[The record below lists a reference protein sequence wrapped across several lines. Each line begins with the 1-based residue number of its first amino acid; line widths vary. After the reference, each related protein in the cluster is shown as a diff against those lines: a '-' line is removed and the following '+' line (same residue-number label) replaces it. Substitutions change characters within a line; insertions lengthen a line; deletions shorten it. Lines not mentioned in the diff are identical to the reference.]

1 MLSERGQPDGAP
13 SSTHPNAAGTA
24 TGSVPRRRTASA
36 NPAPTY
42 AAPTVSSIRRGNGV
56 GAPSSTSSPP
66 DVVSSTTPS
75 SASPSASATQPRV
88 KRTSSRLMTGG
99 GVRQRT
105 RGSTTSH
112 QLNQQTLIQCP
123 LCGRQFERSV
133 VEVHA
138 ATCEGRDPEQVGS
151 SLVLP
156 VRLLFLTRPKSKW
169 PISALRIRSSCVD
182 ELFYYS
188 F

>member
-1 MLSERGQPDGAP
+1 MSTFDVFRLAPNLNLCLFPERGQPDGAP
-13 SSTHPNAAGTA
+13 TAAHSTSAGTA

-36 NPAPTY
+36 NPPPTY
-42 AAPTVSSIRRGNGV
+42 AAPTVSSIRRGAGV
-56 GAPSSTSSPP
+56 GAPSSTSTP
-66 DVVSSTTPS
+66 DVVSSTTPTT
-75 SASPSASATQPRV
+75 SASPSASQPRV

-105 RGSTTSH
+105 RGSTSH

-138 ATCEGRDPEQVGS
+138 ATCEGRDPEQVRS
-151 SLVLP
+151 HPLRVQRRCFLDIQLVNIQP
-156 VRLLFLTRPKSKW
+156 DW
-169 PISALRIRSSCVD
+169 
-182 ELFYYS
+182 
-188 F
+188 